1 MVRRNTALQWLAAMA
16 CGETLNDLFHRF
28 ELLLLNSEAKKLGLP
43 CLLVSYK
50 PLVIIFFG
58 QQNRHLRLF
67 AAVDTRV
74 RRKSCPKD
82 VLLKS

>member
-1 MVRRNTALQWLAAMA
+1 MA
-16 CGETLNDLFHRF
+16 YGSRFCDLFDGV
-28 ELLLLNSEAKKLGLP
+28 ELLLLHSEAKKLGL
-43 CLLVSYK
+43 LLSLVSYK